1 MGQTPYPT
9 CRQVMV
15 TGYLCGSPAQK
26 NQIFCYH
33 HQRDRQRKANLRAGL
48 AAKFRAGEEDLN
60 AEIVASL
67 DLPAPD
73 DPEAALV
80 CLSNTFLA
88 LAAGAIPEKR
98 AALMIYNLQTVNS
111 AFANLLRYRAQA
123 LHAAEGAASTERA
136 VTDPEPIAS
145 FMLSHRQADFDFSAQ
160 QYAQKLETQTQ
171 NPPRRHGDTED
182 LGFVAPSEAP
192 AESRDIGV
200 QEEKN
205 QDPSFS
211 LRESL
216 AEARDYPNPALGVTH
231 HVDAAG
237 ATLEAAFNADAARMQ
252 ALANDA
258 GDLARPAE
266 APHSSEEVTEAAQAM
281 TSDDWEKYI
290 ERLWLHGAIT
300 SPQRDKL
307 HARIFHADR
316 NVRAAARFLALKYAP
331 GKVREVLA
339 HGSQSSVGS
348 SQSGSEERI
357 A

>member
-1 MGQTPYPT
+1 MSQTPYPT
-9 CRQVMV
+9 CREVMAS
-15 TGYLCGSPAQK
+15 GFLCGSPAMK
-26 NQIFCYH
+26 NQIFCWH

-111 AFANLLRYRAQA
+111 AMYNLLKHREA
-123 LHAAEGAASTERA
+123 LHAAALAGATPPAERA

-145 FMLSHRQADFDFSAQ
+145 FLASNRQADFEFSAQ
-160 QYAQKLETQTQ
+160 QYASRLETEQQHPTAET
-171 NPPRRHGDTED
+171 TEEPTD
-182 LGFVAPSEAP
+182 QRGSMPFGRMSVELK
-192 AESRDIGV
+192 GV
-200 QEEKN
+200 LRSAQDDSQKN
-205 QDPSFS
+205 S
-211 LRESL
+211 
-216 AEARDYPNPALGVTH
+216 VT
-231 HVDAAG
+231 A
-237 ATLEAAFNADAARMQ
+237 EAAFNADAARMQ
-252 ALANDA
+252 ALEH
-258 GDLARPAE
+258 GDLARPAD
-266 APHSSEEVTEAAQAM
+266 APHSPQEVEEAVHAM
-281 TSDDWEKYI
+281 SAEDWEKYVQPV
-290 ERLWLHGAIT
+290 WLCGFVGDA
-300 SPQRDKL
+300 QRDKL

-331 GKVREVLA
+331 EKVRQVL
-339 HGSQSSVGS
+339 S
-348 SQSGSEERI
+348 SQPSAVSKSEERI